1 MKDFERNYLTGLRK
15 QFEYYK
21 LLGERTFDQLSEAD
35 LFWRYNESSNSIA
48 VMVNHLWGNMM
59 SRWTNFLSS
68 DGEKPWRERDLEFEE
83 VIGSKKEM
91 MLKWEE
97 GWARL
102 FGALE
107 SVNEG
112 NIDQTVYIRNQEH
125 SIPEA
130 INRQLA
136 HYAYHIGQIV
146 YVGRMIRDQQWE
158 SLSIPK
164 GKSQSFNRKKFS
176 EEKRRAHFTDEF
188 LNHNAES

>member
-164 GKSQSFNRKKFS
+164 GKSQSFNSKKFS
-176 EEKRRAHFTDEF
+176 EENKYNIVEYKMI
-188 LNHNAES
+188 LKKQ

>member
-1 MKDFERNYLTGLRK
+1 
-15 QFEYYK
+15 
-21 LLGERTFDQLSEAD
+21 
-35 LFWRYNESSNSIA
+35 
-48 VMVNHLWGNMM
+48 MVNHLWGNMM

-83 VIGSKKEM
+83 VIRSKKEM
-91 MLKWEE
+91 MFKWEE
-97 GWARL
+97 GWACL

-107 SVNEG
+107 SVNQG
-112 NIDQTVYIRNQEH
+112 NIDQMVYIRNQEH

-164 GKSQSFNRKKFS
+164 GKSQSFNSKKFS
-176 EEKRRAHFTDEF
+176 EEKHRAYFTDEF
-188 LNHNAES
+188 LNHNADS